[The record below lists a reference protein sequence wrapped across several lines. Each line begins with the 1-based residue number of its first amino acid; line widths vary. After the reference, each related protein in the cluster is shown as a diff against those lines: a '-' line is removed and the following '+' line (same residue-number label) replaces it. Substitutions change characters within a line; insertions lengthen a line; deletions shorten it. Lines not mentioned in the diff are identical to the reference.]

1 MEDEVIGTLDEETP
15 ITWAG
20 AWEHLAD
27 MQDEI
32 VQAAIETALM
42 LGIGLGAALLFGL
55 PLGVLLYLTRRGNM
69 ADNRWLHG
77 LLSWV
82 VNLVRSFPF
91 IILMVVLSGFT
102 RWVAGT
108 SIGPLAAAVPLSFAA
123 IPYFARLAEQSLR
136 EIPRGVLE
144 AAQAMGAS
152 PLQIIVK
159 VLLVEARAGLIAGFT
174 ILTISFLSYSAVA
187 GVVGGGGI
195 GDLAIRYGYQRYD
208 TVVLV
213 AMSLLLIVL
222 VQLIQLAGN
231 YAAARLDK
239 R

>member
-1 MEDEVIGTLDEETP
+1 
-15 ITWAG
+15 
-20 AWEHLAD
+20 

-32 VQAAIETALM
+32 IQAAIETAIM
-42 LGIGLGAALLFGL
+42 LGIGLTAAVLIGL
-55 PLGVLLYLTRRGNM
+55 PLGILLYLTGKGQM
-69 ADNRWLHG
+69 YENRVLG
-77 LLSWV
+77 GALSWL

-123 IPYFARLAEQSLR
+123 IPYFARLAETSLR

-159 VLLVEARAGLIAGFT
+159 VLLVEARSGLVAGFT

-213 AMSLLLIVL
+213 AMSLLLIL
-222 VQLIQLAGN
+222 IVQVIQVSGNLI
-231 YAAARLDK
+231 AARLDK

>member
-1 MEDEVIGTLDEETP
+1 MDETYLEEDAP

-27 MQDEI
+27 MQEEI

-69 ADNRWLHG
+69 ADNPWLHG
-77 LLSWV
+77 VLSWV

-102 RWVAGT
+102 RVVAGT

-222 VQLIQLAGN
+222 VQCIQLAGN

>member
-1 MEDEVIGTLDEETP
+1 MDETYLEEDAP

-27 MQDEI
+27 MQEEI

-69 ADNRWLHG
+69 ADNPWLHG
-77 LLSWV
+77 VLSWV

-102 RWVAGT
+102 RVVAGT

>member
-1 MEDEVIGTLDEETP
+1 MDDTYLEEDPP
-15 ITWAG
+15 ITWAS

-27 MQDEI
+27 MQEEI

-69 ADNRWLHG
+69 ADNPWLHG
-77 LLSWV
+77 VLSWV

-102 RWVAGT
+102 RIVAGT

-222 VQLIQLAGN
+222 VQGIQLAGN

>member
-1 MEDEVIGTLDEETP
+1 
-15 ITWAG
+15 
-20 AWEHLAD
+20 

-102 RWVAGT
+102 RMVAGT

>member
-1 MEDEVIGTLDEETP
+1 MDETYLEEDAP

-27 MQDEI
+27 MQEEI

-69 ADNRWLHG
+69 ADNPWLHG
-77 LLSWV
+77 VLSWV

-102 RWVAGT
+102 RVVAGT

-222 VQLIQLAGN
+222 VQGIQLAGN
-231 YAAARLDK
+231 YAAAKLDK

>member
-1 MEDEVIGTLDEETP
+1 MDETYLEEDAP

-27 MQDEI
+27 MQEEI

-69 ADNRWLHG
+69 ADNPWLHG
-77 LLSWV
+77 VLSWV

-102 RWVAGT
+102 RIVAGT

-222 VQLIQLAGN
+222 VQGIQLAGN

>member
-1 MEDEVIGTLDEETP
+1 MDETYLEEDAP

-27 MQDEI
+27 MQEEI

-69 ADNRWLHG
+69 ADNPWLHG
-77 LLSWV
+77 VLSWV

-102 RWVAGT
+102 RVVAGT

-213 AMSLLLIVL
+213 AMSMLLIVL
-222 VQLIQLAGN
+222 VQGIQLAGN

>member
-1 MEDEVIGTLDEETP
+1 MDDTYLEEDAP

-27 MQDEI
+27 MQEEI

-69 ADNRWLHG
+69 ADNPWLHG
-77 LLSWV
+77 VLSWV

-102 RWVAGT
+102 RVVAGT

-222 VQLIQLAGN
+222 VQGIQLAGN

>member
-1 MEDEVIGTLDEETP
+1 
-15 ITWAG
+15 
-20 AWEHLAD
+20 
-27 MQDEI
+27 MQEEI

-69 ADNRWLHG
+69 ADNPWLHG
-77 LLSWV
+77 VLSWV

-102 RWVAGT
+102 RVVAGT

-222 VQLIQLAGN
+222 VQGIQLAGN